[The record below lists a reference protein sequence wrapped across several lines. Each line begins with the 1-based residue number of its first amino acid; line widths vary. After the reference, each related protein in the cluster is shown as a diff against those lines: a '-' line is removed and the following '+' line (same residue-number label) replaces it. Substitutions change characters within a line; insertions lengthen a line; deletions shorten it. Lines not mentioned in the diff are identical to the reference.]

1 MSQDPATLRR
11 QLLKE
16 LRRYRSDAGLTQ
28 KDVANAMDWSAS
40 KVIRI
45 ESGSVTIST
54 NDLRALLS
62 YYGVKDTD
70 VVAELVQM
78 AKDSRR
84 QSFGDYRP
92 HLSQTLVQYYGYEAS
107 AWIIRQ
113 FEPLVVPGLLQTE
126 EYTRAVLLGHGHS
139 AEDLEIRVQARAERQ
154 QVLDREQPP
163 QLFFVMD
170 EAVLRREIGG
180 PRVMAR
186 QRAYLRELNERP
198 QITIQIVPFSHGAYP
213 GTAGPFVLLEFPGT
227 EGDTVLYLEGR
238 DDYVTRDDPDQIGK
252 YLDIFQRMEREYASN
267 PDQLA
272 AFLTSAVQSGGGDEP
287 A

>member
-1 MSQDPATLRR
+1 MSQDPAALRR

-16 LRRYRSDAGLTQ
+16 LRRYRSDGGLTQ

-62 YYGVKDTD
+62 YYGVKDND
-70 VVAELVQM
+70 VVADLVRM

-84 QSFGDYRP
+84 QSFSDYRP
-92 HLSQTLVQYYGYEAS
+92 HLSQTLLQYYAYESS

-113 FEPLVVPGLLQTE
+113 FEPAYVPGLLQTE
-126 EYTRAVLLGHGHS
+126 EYTRAILLGNGHS
-139 AEDLEIRVQARAERQ
+139 SEDLELRIQARAERQ
-154 QVLDREQPP
+154 QLLDRDEPP
-163 QLFFVMD
+163 QMFFVLD
-170 EAVLRREIGG
+170 EAVVRHEVGG

-186 QRAYLRELNERP
+186 QRAYLQELNERA
-198 QITIQIVPFSHGAYP
+198 QISVQIVPYATGAYP
-213 GTAGPFVLLEFPGT
+213 GLAGPFVLLEFPGS

-252 YLDIFQRMEREYASN
+252 YLDIFQRMEREYASS
-267 PDQLA
+267 PDELA
-272 AFLTSAVQSGGGDEP
+272 AFLTSAAHPGGGNEP